1 MNFAQLL
8 FGFQGRVN
16 RAKYWLAILIYVI
29 VGLVMATISYIAD
42 QATPAQLLSLIV
54 NIGVAVSS
62 IAVGIKR
69 LHDRDKSGWWL
80 LLFYL
85 VPSLLMGVGAVAFYY
100 GLGDESAGGII
111 GGSIAYILG
120 LVVLIWA
127 FVELG
132 CLRGTPGAEPV
143 WLRSAGQSHAA
154 AGAAGRAATLGIF
167 IRTA

>member
-1 MNFAQLL
+1 MNFGQLL
-8 FGFQGRVN
+8 FSFQGRIN
-16 RAKYWLAILIYVI
+16 RAKYWLAVLIYVI

-85 VPSLLMGVGAVAFYY
+85 VPSLLMGIGAVAFYY
-100 GLGDESAGGII
+100 GIGDESAGGII

-120 LVVLIWA
+120 LVFLIWA
-127 FVELG
+127 FIELG
-132 CLRGTPGAEPV
+132 CLRGTPGPNRFGPDPLASP
-143 WLRSAGQSHAA
+143 
-154 AGAAGRAATLGIF
+154 T
-167 IRTA
+167 T

>member
-1 MNFAQLL
+1 MNFGQLL
-8 FGFQGRVN
+8 FSFQGRVN
-16 RAKYWLAILIYVI
+16 RAKYWLAVLIYVI

-62 IAVGIKR
+62 IAVGVKR

-85 VPSLLMGVGAVAFYY
+85 VPSVLMGVGAVAFYF
-100 GLGDESAGGII
+100 GIGDESAGAII

-120 LVVLIWA
+120 VVVLIWT

-132 CLRGTPGAEPV
+132 CLRGTPGPNRFGPDPLASP
-143 WLRSAGQSHAA
+143 
-154 AGAAGRAATLGIF
+154 T
-167 IRTA
+167 T